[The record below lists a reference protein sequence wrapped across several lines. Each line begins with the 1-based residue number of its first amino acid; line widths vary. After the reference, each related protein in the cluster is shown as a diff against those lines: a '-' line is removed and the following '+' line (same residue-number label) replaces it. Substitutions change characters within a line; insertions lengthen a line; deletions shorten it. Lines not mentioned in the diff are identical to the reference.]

1 MNGLAN
7 LNGWQW
13 LVSGRV
19 AVLSRLPCAHHRIF
33 SQFILE
39 GIPAILCGV
48 LVWFVLP
55 DYPETAKFLSVEERA
70 FAVARLGDG
79 APKGTDKHFD
89 KTEAINCLKSWQ
101 FWVFA
106 VHYFCM

>member
-1 MNGLAN
+1 MARKSPRRASVQALTA
-7 LNGWQW
+7 L
-13 LVSGRV
+13 L
-19 AVLSRLPCAHHRIF
+19 LF
-33 SQFILE
+33 QFILE
-39 GIPAILCGV
+39 GIPAILCGA
-48 LVWFVLP
+48 LVWFCLP
-55 DYPETAKFLSVEERA
+55 DFPETAKFLTVEERA
-70 FAVARLGDG
+70 FAVARLGDS